1 MEYKNYL
8 EIKPLTTEETLNH
21 EAKNYNP
28 TTWEQ
33 IVKRYLSKQKDVEFF
48 ERLNSPNNYA
58 ELYVKYTISE
68 GITFF
73 GRLSYSGSMSN
84 GNFAMCQIENGYLKK
99 TPHYINT
106 DHLTREMLSFMSKNY
121 NSIFTKI

>member
-1 MEYKNYL
+1 MDYKNYL
-8 EIKPLTTEETLNH
+8 EIKPLTIEETLSH
-21 EAKNYNP
+21 SARDYNP

-33 IVKRYLSKQKDVEFF
+33 IVNRYLSRQKDVEFF

-58 ELYVKYTISE
+58 ELFVKYTISE

-84 GNFAMCQIENGYLKK
+84 GNFAMCEIENGILKK

-106 DHLTREMLSFMSKNY
+106 EKETRKLMAYMSANY
-121 NSIFTKI
+121 KSIFTKE